1 MIMQGIVKG
10 TAMGGPTTRG
20 RQGFSIPLYE
30 VAALTGGIAA
40 EAANMGKSGADPSPS
55 EEVIS

>member
-10 TAMGGPTTRG
+10 TAMGGQTTRG
-20 RQGFSIPLYE
+20 RWGFGIPPYE
-30 VAALTGGIAA
+30 VPPPTGGITA

>member
-10 TAMGGPTTRG
+10 TAMGGQTARG
-20 RQGFSIPLYE
+20 RRGFGTPPYE
-30 VAALTGGIAA
+30 VPAPTGGIAA

>member
-10 TAMGGPTTRG
+10 NGDGGADRPG
-20 RQGFSIPLYE
+20 APGFCTPPYE
-30 VAALTGGIAA
+30 APAPTGGIAA

-55 EEVIS
+55 EEEIS